1 MNKSDE
7 IYNYIRD
14 EITHERMIINQKI
27 KVTELAR
34 QFDVSKI
41 VVKTA
46 LKKLEYQGWVYS
58 KSKSGTYVAPLESEE
73 LKQNFQVRMLLEPNI
88 VVMAIPYIG
97 GAELIQLHG
106 NCQLMSN
113 PSITQEDFLKTEKIN
128 HKIIENSCPN
138 RVLVHIVENL
148 NDSYSR
154 LGMIT
159 RDPRRRSESVS
170 EWKKITTAIED
181 KDSELAKLYMIRHII
196 NATDAFWTNVVHQ
209 NNDI

>member
-14 EITHERMIINQKI
+14 EITHERMCVNQKI

-34 QFDVSKI
+34 QFEVSKI

-73 LKQNFQVRMLLEPNI
+73 LKENFQVRMLLEPNI
-88 VVMAIPYIG
+88 VVMAVPYISK
-97 GAELIQLHG
+97 AELNQLHE

-113 PSITQEDFLKTEKIN
+113 PSISPEEFLKIEKTN
-128 HKIIENSCPN
+128 HKIIENNCPN
-138 RVLVHIVENL
+138 RVLVHIVEDL

-170 EWKKITTAIED
+170 EWEKITMAVEN
-181 KDSELAKLYMIRHII
+181 KDSELAKFYMIRHII
-196 NATDAFWTNVVHQ
+196 NATEEFWTNVAPRRKE
-209 NNDI
+209 